1 MKILLVEDE
10 HSLSDEIIN
19 FLTEL
24 QYDCCS
30 VDTLKA
36 ATSILADRYFDV
48 ILLDLGLPDGDG
60 LNILKII
67 KMDQVT
73 SIVVILSAKGDIKD
87 RIEGLELGA
96 DDYLPKPFSLAELH
110 ARIQAIIRRKFATHG
125 NVLEVGDFSVDMI
138 SRMIYFKDQQ
148 ISLYR
153 KEFDILCYLI
163 LNRNRPLS
171 RSQLYEYVW
180 GDLSISNGDSNYIDV
195 HIKNIRKKLTTYAP
209 TDWLES
215 VRGIGYKVNLSK

>member
-1 MKILLVEDE
+1 MKVLLVEDE
-10 HSLSDEIIN
+10 YALADEMAN
-19 FLTEL
+19 FLSEL
-24 QYDCCS
+24 KYDC
-30 VDTLKA
+30 DTADTIKS
-36 ATSILADRYFDV
+36 ATSILAERYFDV

-60 LNILKII
+60 LDILKAI
-67 KMDQVT
+67 KMDQAD

-110 ARIQAIIRRKFATHG
+110 ARIQAIIRRKFATNG
-125 NVLEVGDFSVDMI
+125 NVFQIGDFDVDLAT
-138 SRMIYFKDQQ
+138 RMIYYNDKQ
-148 ISLYR
+148 IELYR
-153 KEFDILCYLI
+153 KEFDILSYLI

-171 RSQLYEYVW
+171 RSQLYEHVW

-195 HIKNIRKKLTTYAP
+195 HIKNIRRKLAVYASV
-209 TDWLES
+209 DWLKS